1 MLAEIDNCKKK
12 TARALR
18 LTSGLV
24 DERESWIESG
34 EKMKDEINSALGDIL
49 VSVGFVSYLGAF
61 TDEYRKNIVEQ
72 WIHSIEKQHIQVNPQ
87 FSLEKTIGDDV

>member
-1 MLAEIDNCKKK
+1 
-12 TARALR
+12 
-18 LTSGLV
+18 
-24 DERESWIESG
+24 
-34 EKMKDEINSALGDIL
+34 MKDEINSALGDIL

-87 FSLEKTIGDDV
+87 FSLEKTIGDDVQTQNWIMKGLPNNEVSIQNAIIMNNSN